1 MPKKEPLRNK
11 MSYRVGILTKQG
23 NILGQTF
30 QTRAEVDDYI
40 LQINEKEGVK
50 RADIINQDTKE
61 REKVEL

>member
-1 MPKKEPLRNK
+1 